1 MVVNDRRSPINGVP
15 LPKGK
20 PFEPGERA
28 REIGK
33 RGGQKTQEKKKEL
46 RTLKEELL
54 MLLAEEKPGKDGKP
68 MTVQAGITSS
78 LVAQAVKGNIRA
90 YEIIRDTIGQ
100 KPMEQVEV
108 FTPKAEAVLQLERDL
123 SGD

>member
-1 MVVNDRRSPINGVP
+1 MAEHKSPLNGQP
-15 LPKGK
+15 LPRGT
-20 PFEPGERA
+20 PFTKDDERA
-28 REIGK
+28 ANAGRK
-33 RGGQKTQEKKKEL
+33 SGQKRAEL

-78 LVAQAVKGNIRA
+78 LVAQAVKGNVRA